1 MGVENAFVYLDQNGI
16 TGEEVELEDITEKI
30 QVDVLS
36 LLRAYIAA
44 TRKSILLS
52 VLLKNARD
60 NDPDADVA
68 HECAQQLSS
77 CLTYKLKQLGFR
89 PGKSKLHF
97 DGSSTVQ
104 KTKARDKRAHDD
116 DGEVESVRS
125 LVDKATQTIRTLALS
140 PTTVTR
146 SSKDKVLRAAKAAM
160 RSFKSA
166 RVMDKGFIQALVEA
180 MSDEWQDPHDRTKFR
195 RYKTAEILKKL
206 KLTANMWT
214 VAAVVSN
221 NDYSE
226 HVRGCGLSTNVK
238 VIKSISGARSMNKK
252 KLLGKYCAEVKR
264 SRKVPGLTPERIFFL
279 HQEDLVN
286 ETQSASG
293 LDQEIADMINMVQI
307 FKRDYN
313 ARRRALS
320 QTPADDPQAIDIDDD
335 QSEAGSSPSQQ
346 PQAIAH
352 DPQAMD
358 VAESQSEGG
367 STLGQQQR
375 RPHLAFMSSNKFKI
389 TTSPAPRRKKK
400 SQKRKAKTLYNP
412 ASRRARLHTSEDTS
426 TETTGGRKRKLKP
439 ATLIDQVLTKEF
451 STVSLD
457 CGTLATQVAAAIQQ
471 NEVGDDD
478 DRVSLAKTV
487 TLVIQEMVFI
497 GNEAMRCAQQAI
509 ACYFAEV
516 IAEHCT
522 LSPADIEKRHA
533 KFSQFSKFRNNTF
546 FTNLLQDIFRWHDDE
561 DQPTKGRPRIETEAN
576 ACIKDILGVN
586 SAYRRALTKANK
598 TVPFLKRTL
607 TGGLTHFFEQC
618 GVRLADQFQC
628 HFLRN
633 TAELVKRL
641 KTENPAW
648 VEEGEGKAIL
658 ASINIKQGTSSKHD
672 QLSLFWILN
681 SHLPS
686 AKQMAFLPESGFTDQ
701 FMHITELHL
710 VHALYAH
717 ANKDCKQSLGTTKQ
731 KAEDHAANHPGD
743 LTYRLFFSNRL
754 QYRKNTVLM
763 APDRDIV
770 ATADIPLFD
779 LHGRDLSAW
788 KKHWQFRE
796 LLQVQI
802 EDAQTYKELLDDGS
816 STKKY
821 VPTGTIVING
831 HELQVLAYGLTKPKP
846 PSTAPPNTTRAKL
859 DDARQVFAPDQP
871 IDDMLPDEDYVIV
884 GIDPGICST
893 ATATVMDTRTPQQL
907 KNVTVSQGAQVH
919 CTKTYMKGLHKAKRK
934 TTFNML
940 LSGEAQARHWSVE
953 ELEGTIESIS
963 CSIAIGQSLGPSWE
977 QLGQS
982 ILDRV
987 HSLLLVQEQLR
998 SFYTARMF
1006 KIKGYHRKAA
1016 IKATRNKAV
1025 DRIIKSSGLSEKW
1038 DESKGPRPVFVVG
1051 DGQFGS
1057 SRGPVLHQQFVSHLK
1072 KRAQALN
1079 MIVVYVDEFRTSKI
1093 CCRCENV
1100 CKAQGRSLKC
1110 TGCGYE
1116 RDRDHNAATNMARAV
1131 LMLIREE
1138 RWPDVL
1144 CRDFNLDTRMF
1155 ISTQ

>member
-1 MGVENAFVYLDQNGI
+1 
-16 TGEEVELEDITEKI
+16 
-30 QVDVLS
+30 
-36 LLRAYIAA
+36 
-44 TRKSILLS
+44 
-52 VLLKNARD
+52 
-60 NDPDADVA
+60 
-68 HECAQQLSS
+68 
-77 CLTYKLKQLGFR
+77 
-89 PGKSKLHF
+89 
-97 DGSSTVQ
+97 
-104 KTKARDKRAHDD
+104 
-116 DGEVESVRS
+116 
-125 LVDKATQTIRTLALS
+125 
-140 PTTVTR
+140 
-146 SSKDKVLRAAKAAM
+146 
-160 RSFKSA
+160 
-166 RVMDKGFIQALVEA
+166 
-180 MSDEWQDPHDRTKFR
+180 
-195 RYKTAEILKKL
+195 
-206 KLTANMWT
+206 
-214 VAAVVSN
+214 
-221 NDYSE
+221 
-226 HVRGCGLSTNVK
+226 
-238 VIKSISGARSMNKK
+238 
-252 KLLGKYCAEVKR
+252 
-264 SRKVPGLTPERIFFL
+264 
-279 HQEDLVN
+279 
-286 ETQSASG
+286 
-293 LDQEIADMINMVQI
+293 
-307 FKRDYN
+307 
-313 ARRRALS
+313 
-320 QTPADDPQAIDIDDD
+320 
-335 QSEAGSSPSQQ
+335 
-346 PQAIAH
+346 
-352 DPQAMD
+352 
-358 VAESQSEGG
+358 
-367 STLGQQQR
+367 
-375 RPHLAFMSSNKFKI
+375 MSSNKFKI
-389 TTSPAPRRKKK
+389 TTYKKYEAIVVDATSSPAPRRKKK
-400 SQKRKAKTLYNP
+400 KPQKRKAKTLYNP
-412 ASRRARLHTSEDTS
+412 ASRRARLHTSDDTS
-426 TETTGGRKRKLKP
+426 TETIGGRNRKLKP

-478 DRVSLAKTV
+478 DRASLAKTV

-522 LSPADIEKRHA
+522 LSPADIKNRHA

-561 DQPTKGRPRIETEAN
+561 DQPTRGRPRIETEAN

-586 SAYRRALTKANK
+586 SAYQRALTKANK

-633 TAELVKRL
+633 TAELVQRL

-648 VEEGEGKAIL
+648 IEEGEGKAIL

-686 AKQMAFLPESGFTDQ
+686 AKQMTFLPESGFTDQ

-717 ANKDCKQSLGTTKQ
+717 ANKDCKQSLGATKQ

-763 APDRDIV
+763 VPDRDIV

-779 LHGRDLSAW
+779 LHGRDLSAHRRLEKALAGDDHVDAR
-788 KKHWQFRE
+788 KKFKE
-796 LLQVQI
+796 LLQVHI

-821 VPTGTIVING
+821 VPTGTIVTNG

-893 ATATVMDTRTPQQL
+893 ATATVMDTRTPQHL
-907 KNVTVSQGAQVH
+907 KNVTVSQGAQMH

-934 TTFNML
+934 TTFNMR
-940 LSGEAQARHWSVE
+940 LSGEAQARHWSIE

-963 CSIAIGQSLGPSWE
+963 CSIAIGQGLGPSWE
-977 QLGQS
+977 QLGKS

-1006 KIKGYHRKAA
+1006 KIKGYHRKTA

-1025 DRIIKSSGLSEKW
+1025 DRIIKASGLTEKW
-1038 DESKGPRPVFVVG
+1038 DKSKGPRPVFVVG

-1072 KRAQALN
+1072 KRVCVLKQRHEKLSNAQS
-1079 MIVVYVDEFRTSKI
+1079 RH
-1093 CCRCENV
+1093 C
-1100 CKAQGRSLKC
+1100 
-1110 TGCGYE
+1110 
-1116 RDRDHNAATNMARAV
+1116 
-1131 LMLIREE
+1131 
-1138 RWPDVL
+1138 
-1144 CRDFNLDTRMF
+1144 
-1155 ISTQ
+1155 